1 MIMPNTF
8 DIEYMYNGKE
18 NDYLHKIST
27 CVLEGLDVTQGG
39 SRYKTFTANEQGDSH
54 QLRQVLH

>member
-27 CVLEGLDVTQGG
+27 CVLED
-39 SRYKTFTANEQGDSH
+39 
-54 QLRQVLH
+54 